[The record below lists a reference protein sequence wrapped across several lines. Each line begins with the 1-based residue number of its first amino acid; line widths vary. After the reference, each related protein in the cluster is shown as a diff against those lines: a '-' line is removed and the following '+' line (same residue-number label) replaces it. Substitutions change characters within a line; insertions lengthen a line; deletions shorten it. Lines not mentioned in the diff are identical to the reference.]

1 MACAI
6 GGTVHLRTQHISE
19 RGIGRRKT
27 GIWQLPS
34 QIHPRAT
41 LVEAATRTNASFIG
55 FVETQSSF
63 KARQIKL
70 CSSGRRHVDKIRFKS
85 QKAPESEGS
94 AINLSENP
102 KQMISI
108 STEKKKKK
116 GSLAGGR
123 AGKGTACG
131 ERRPGT
137 GTGTGMGWDGI
148 RAGSCGCPGPGLDPG
163 PGLEPGSPHPGP
175 APAARC
181 RAAPPQRPRRRA
193 AHWLRRPAGRPISR
207 AGGRARGGAA
217 LSALPRRAGARFVC
231 ALPSERG
238 LCEWGAPAARGRT
251 GRVNP
256 GEAQAEPRRAA
267 KHHG

>member
-1 MACAI
+1 MALEGTLNPWLFSWHNKQAQPCYCPGSIPWQLWRFIKGHCAQVLGSTWLMACAI
-6 GGTVHLRTQHISE
+6 GGTVHLQTQHISE

-116 GSLAGGR
+116 
-123 AGKGTACG
+123 K
-131 ERRPGT
+131 
-137 GTGTGMGWDGI
+137 
-148 RAGSCGCPGPGLDPG
+148 
-163 PGLEPGSPHPGP
+163 
-175 APAARC
+175 AP
-181 RAAPPQRPRRRA
+181 
-193 AHWLRRPAGRPISR
+193 
-207 AGGRARGGAA
+207 
-217 LSALPRRAGARFVC
+217 
-231 ALPSERG
+231 
-238 LCEWGAPAARGRT
+238 
-251 GRVNP
+251 
-256 GEAQAEPRRAA
+256 
-267 KHHG
+267 